1 MDGCAGSVWLVVVF
15 WTTSRIT
22 SMYWWASS
30 GVASTVR
37 GLGEGTGEPF
47 RGAAVV
53 TGLLP
58 LLIPFSQGRAL
69 ALEGLRP
76 CTYVRSLTSS
86 DTVSGL
92 GGHSCQNWGD

>member
-1 MDGCAGSVWLVVVF
+1 MAGSMLKWEGWSGSVVLVVILLAI
-15 WTTSRIT
+15 SLMA
-22 SMYWWASS
+22 SMCGLAVS
-30 GVASTVR
+30 GVATTVS

-58 LLIPFSQGRAL
+58 LLTTFSQGRAL

-76 CTYVRSLTSS
+76 CT
-86 DTVSGL
+86 
-92 GGHSCQNWGD
+92 